1 MGFGACASSTT
12 ETAVVVTE
20 EEEEE
25 PQLQWLVGAPVD
37 DVTGK
42 IAGQKKRVS
51 EWASVSAS

>member
-12 ETAVVVTE
+12 EAAVVVTE
-20 EEEEE
+20 EVEE
-25 PQLQWLVGAPVD
+25 PQMQWLVGAPVD